1 MNSVTAQSSGVA
13 AVRPTAAE
21 LIETSLSRVALD
33 AHDTQGVRPGL
44 EALAESLVQETG
56 LTADG
61 FQRARDGIDD
71 SLRRLAAIRADS
83 RLHPEIRQ
91 VRIAPQ
97 IFILG
102 MPRCGTSIL
111 HALLASDPQFRAPLM
126 WEVAAPS
133 PPPDAATFD
142 TDPRAT
148 AFDDYVR
155 AAFAGEWQDVLKAHP
170 IGARVPQECGMML
183 ETAFRSANPAMMFRV
198 PAFFEWFL
206 HTDTSY
212 GYEVHR
218 AWLQQLQWRNPRERW
233 VLKVQEHMYHMPELV
248 AAYPQAV
255 VVQPHRDPVTVIAS
269 ISRLIQVI
277 RSNSFAAQD
286 PVALGREMLQ
296 LWNHGLVR
304 SMQYRAAHPELQVF
318 DLSYRE
324 LAADPVKAVR
334 GIYKRFGIEF
344 RPESE
349 AGIRRWLAENPADKH
364 GRHTYKLEDYGLT
377 QQDVR
382 DVYGPYME
390 AYRDYL

>member
-1 MNSVTAQSSGVA
+1 MTMQPSG
-13 AVRPTAAE
+13 AVQNRPTARQLVDEA
-21 LIETSLSRVALD
+21 LSRVALD
-33 AHDTQGVRPGL
+33 SHDVEGVRPGL
-44 EALAESLVQETG
+44 EALADGLVRETG
-56 LTADG
+56 LTSDG

-71 SLRRLAAIRADS
+71 SLRRLAAIRADR
-83 RLHPEIRQ
+83 RLHPEIAQ

-97 IFILG
+97 VFILG

-133 PPPDAATFD
+133 PPPEAATFD
-142 TDPRAT
+142 NDPRAT

-183 ETAFRSANPAMMFRV
+183 ETAFRSANPAMLFRV

-206 HTDTSY
+206 GTDTSY

-218 AWLQQLQWRNPRERW
+218 AWLQQLQWHNPRERW

-255 VVQPHRDPVTVIAS
+255 VIQPHRDPVTVIAS

-277 RSNSFAAQD
+277 RSNSFAVQD
-286 PVALGREMLQ
+286 PAALGREMLR

-304 SMQYRAAHPELQVF
+304 SMEFRAAHPELKVY
-318 DLSYRE
+318 DLSYRD

-334 GIYKRFGIEF
+334 GIYAHFGIEF
-344 RPESE
+344 RSESE
-349 AGIRRWLAENPADKH
+349 SGIRRWLAENPADKH

-377 QQDVR
+377 QRDVR
-382 DVYGPYME
+382 EVYGPYME